1 MPEELDLLIT
11 SNSNT
16 LKTYEQVKAYVNEQ
30 VALRRDKKVS
40 GPVPMDVD
48 ALADKIIAVAQGE
61 GSEGTSNGWTWPEEG
76 CTGAAR
82 QGKGP
87 GDGHCATSGTSSLH
101 FADDVTEDAGKLAD
115 KLEEIMSFV
124 SNLKGKGKDGKSKG
138 KGKGGK
144 RDVQCWHCGKIGHV
158 AAECW
163 QKDAE
168 MEQYRASKGNGK
180 AKGSSKGEWE
190 DPSKGSWSKSS
201 WKGKGNPWGSRKG
214 TYWFDQTN
222 CSSSD
227 GDRAWAFSVEAR
239 TAQDSSEFL
248 NPKISCKPKVWE
260 TPPGLSPPVLTSS
273 TWDAFR
279 DSETEFDDEELTM
292 KVDMVNP
299 LKRRK
304 PHMPRS
310 TFISKSQAKKKAKAD
325 SMLVDQSIKENEAM
339 MQVSE
344 MLARSENPVM
354 NALCLTTAPCREESV
369 NMVQGWRREEEG
381 WVQVRSVMDSGCGVS
396 VAPPGMCPTYPITE
410 SEGSRRGQEFMSASE
425 DTMPNLGEQKLGVVL
440 DNGGETMIKYQIADV
455 SRALNSITEICDA
468 GHPDFGNHVIF
479 GRRGG
484 MVVNLET
491 GKTTHFQR
499 ENNIYCLDYWVK
511 PFQRLGS

>member
-1 MPEELDLLIT
+1 MAIEKWERDISRFEATTGEIDEETKTFSLRQLVPEELDLLIT

-76 CTGAAR
+76 CTG
-82 QGKGP
+82 
-87 GDGHCATSGTSSLH
+87 DGHCATSGTSSLH

-115 KLEEIMSFV
+115 KFEEIMSFV

-158 AAECW
+158 AAKCW

-168 MEQYRASKGNGK
+168 MEQYRASTSKGK

-201 WKGKGNPWGSRKG
+201 WKGKGNPWGSRNG

-222 CSSSD
+222 CSSSA

-239 TAQDSSEFL
+239 TAQDSSELFVPEDLLQAQSLGDTTRSVTTRL
-248 NPKISCKPKVWE
+248 NVIHVGCIPR
-260 TPPGLSPPVLTSS
+260 
-273 TWDAFR
+273 FR
-279 DSETEFDDEELTM
+279 D
-292 KVDMVNP
+292 
-299 LKRRK
+299 
-304 PHMPRS
+304 
-310 TFISKSQAKKKAKAD
+310 
-325 SMLVDQSIKENEAM
+325 
-339 MQVSE
+339 
-344 MLARSENPVM
+344 
-354 NALCLTTAPCREESV
+354 
-369 NMVQGWRREEEG
+369 
-381 WVQVRSVMDSGCGVS
+381 
-396 VAPPGMCPTYPITE
+396 
-410 SEGSRRGQEFMSASE
+410 
-425 DTMPNLGEQKLGVVL
+425 
-440 DNGGETMIKYQIADV
+440 
-455 SRALNSITEICDA
+455 
-468 GHPDFGNHVIF
+468 
-479 GRRGG
+479 
-484 MVVNLET
+484 
-491 GKTTHFQR
+491 
-499 ENNIYCLDYWVK
+499 
-511 PFQRLGS
+511 

>member
-1 MPEELDLLIT
+1 MKKGFGSLPLFDGRVDKYDDWRFKVTTFLETEDNFRELLEWTEKLTTMPEQKDLDAWEFEQKNRNASLMNDQLYNFLCLNLKDEALTMVKNMKTKTGVNGVACWWKFNHDCQALTGQRIQALANAIYKPHRVKKYSEVVVAIEKWERDISRFEAATGKIAEETKTFSLRQLVPEELDLLIT

-48 ALADKIIAVAQGE
+48 ALADKILAVAQGE
-61 GSEGTSNGWTWPEEG
+61 GSEGTSNDWTWPEEG

-82 QGKGP
+82 HCKGP

-144 RDVQCWHCGKIGHV
+144 KNVQCWHCGKIGHV
-158 AAECW
+158 ATECW

-168 MEQYRASKGNGK
+168 MEQYRASKGKGK

-279 DSETEFDDEELTM
+279 DIRD
-292 KVDMVNP
+292 
-299 LKRRK
+299 
-304 PHMPRS
+304 
-310 TFISKSQAKKKAKAD
+310 
-325 SMLVDQSIKENEAM
+325 
-339 MQVSE
+339 
-344 MLARSENPVM
+344 
-354 NALCLTTAPCREESV
+354 
-369 NMVQGWRREEEG
+369 
-381 WVQVRSVMDSGCGVS
+381 
-396 VAPPGMCPTYPITE
+396 
-410 SEGSRRGQEFMSASE
+410 
-425 DTMPNLGEQKLGVVL
+425 
-440 DNGGETMIKYQIADV
+440 
-455 SRALNSITEICDA
+455 
-468 GHPDFGNHVIF
+468 
-479 GRRGG
+479 
-484 MVVNLET
+484 
-491 GKTTHFQR
+491 
-499 ENNIYCLDYWVK
+499 
-511 PFQRLGS
+511 